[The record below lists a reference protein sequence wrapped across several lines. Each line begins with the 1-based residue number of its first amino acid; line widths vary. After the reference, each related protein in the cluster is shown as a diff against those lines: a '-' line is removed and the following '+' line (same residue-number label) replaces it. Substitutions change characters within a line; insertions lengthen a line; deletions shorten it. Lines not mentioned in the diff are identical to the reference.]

1 MAETRGAATIVDR
14 VEGWG
19 HSSAS
24 DSNREDNT
32 TWGSASGNSITA
44 TDASKE
50 STATRVARARRLR
63 KSFSEVG
70 PADLVDRTAGYG
82 TETSMDDETP
92 VSITDPLDYKYGIF
106 RDETN
111 SAETGS
117 GSNTAHTTSDTEALA
132 SGRTADSRDTVLL
145 NDDDA
150 NSRAESARTSLRD
163 RTSGWGHTDGSMT
176 YRND

>member
-1 MAETRGAATIVDR
+1 MEQPSILQ
-14 VEGWG
+14 VE
-19 HSSAS
+19 
-24 DSNREDNT
+24 REDIDNLE
-32 TWGSASGNSITA
+32 G
-44 TDASKE
+44 
-50 STATRVARARRLR
+50 
-63 KSFSEVG
+63 
-70 PADLVDRTAGYG
+70 
-82 TETSMDDETP
+82 ETP
-92 VSITDPLDYKYGIF
+92 VSINNPLDYKNGVF

-111 SAETGS
+111 SAETGT
-117 GSNTAHTTSDTEALA
+117 GSNTANTTSDTEALA